1 MLNAKNQFI
10 IDMKPETEA
19 YLYNMA
25 VNVSGFSPVCVDG
38 ILSYYNQAAE
48 KAVKEM
54 TLIACKKFP
63 EAFCQYAVMR
73 SCELFLLDTANDHI
87 IITGNDLKD
96 EGHAVLAVYSSVLK
110 AIASDPKKPA
120 GVHNETRLDFI
131 RSELFK
137 RMK

>member
-10 IDMKPETEA
+10 IDMKPEAEA
-19 YLYNMA
+19 YLYNLSANTSVFTASCADAIMA
-25 VNVSGFSPVCVDG
+25 GYSE
-38 ILSYYNQAAE
+38 AAE

-63 EAFCQYAVMR
+63 EAFCQYVIMR
-73 SCELFLLDTANDHI
+73 SCELFLLTPGNNVIAEKKLSNDGQAALSI
-87 IITGNDLKD
+87 Y
-96 EGHAVLAVYSSVLK
+96 EAVLK

-120 GVHNETRLDFI
+120 GIHNETRVAFVK
-131 RSELFK
+131 SELAK